1 MKELQAALDPEEEKE
16 VHDVSESDEGGLEWQ
31 VINEKLL
38 LISSAANIRRKEIQ
52 SSCKRDLEDCKDNLG
67 VLDLQGLHL
76 TKWIQRLHQGIG
88 GGLMIQGAEHTFS
101 TYSWPAPRNCIA
113 WSEREEKTSLRC
125 RPRSLS

>member
-16 VHDVSESDEGGLEWQ
+16 VRPVHDVSESDDGGLEWQ

-67 VLDLQGLHL
+67 VLDLQE
-76 TKWIQRLHQGIG
+76 TKELIESTMEKDPRGIQARKKHIHSLEKWNDTGMWEEIVKEG
-88 GGLMIQGAEHTFS
+88 EVA
-101 TYSWPAPRNCIA
+101 
-113 WSEREEKTSLRC
+113 SEK
-125 RPRSLS
+125 